1 VFLVWHVLQA
11 AIIVGLCYVYKTDI
25 APDRSIGHIFLFSVL
40 VAYAVTW
47 LLSKIIDLLA
57 LAFWRS
63 RQFAQWL
70 RNENG
75 SGPLRLNS
83 TEKRSHIRYRDA
95 GVQLQTCLRR
105 VPIKKMIFCSAI

>member
-1 VFLVWHVLQA
+1 MWHILQT
-11 AIIVGLCYVYKTDI
+11 AIIVWLCWLFKSEIT
-25 APDRSIGHIFLFSVL
+25 PDRSMGHIFLFSVL

-47 LLSKIIDLLA
+47 LLSKMIDLLA

-75 SGPLRLNS
+75 SGPLRLN
-83 TEKRSHIRYRDA
+83 
-95 GVQLQTCLRR
+95 
-105 VPIKKMIFCSAI
+105 

>member
-1 VFLVWHVLQA
+1 M
-11 AIIVGLCYVYKTDI
+11 
-25 APDRSIGHIFLFSVL
+25 GHIFLFSVL

-47 LLSKIIDLLA
+47 LLSKIIDLLT

-75 SGPLRLNS
+75 SGPLRLN
-83 TEKRSHIRYRDA
+83 
-95 GVQLQTCLRR
+95 
-105 VPIKKMIFCSAI
+105 